1 MTDSSKPD
9 HEQVPPADGDTSS
22 AGVSRVRS
30 RTSAPKA
37 SAPRQRKG
45 IRALIDTPGPD
56 PNNALAS
63 IKLTVGVIA
72 GTHGVRGEL
81 KLKLLTDRPETL
93 PGIRT
98 VYLGDSDVPTPVKG
112 FRFQGEQGLILLE
125 GIGNPED
132 GKRLGGLKVRILG
145 SDAAP
150 LEEGEYFL
158 FQLIGLKAETE
169 SGALVGVV
177 TDLLETGAHDVLV
190 IQPESGD
197 ELLVPNHPEYVR
209 DILPEEGRIVI
220 VPPVYLN

>member
-1 MTDSSKPD
+1 V
-9 HEQVPPADGDTSS
+9 Q
-22 AGVSRVRS
+22 
-30 RTSAPKA
+30 
-37 SAPRQRKG
+37 
-45 IRALIDTPGPD
+45 
-56 PNNALAS
+56 
-63 IKLTVGVIA
+63 
-72 GTHGVRGEL
+72 GEL
-81 KLKLLTDRPETL
+81 KLKLLTDHPEHL
-93 PGIRT
+93 PTIRN
-98 VYLGDSDVPTPVKG
+98 VYLGDSEEPTEVKG
-112 FRFQGEQGLILLE
+112 FRFQGDQGLILLD
-125 GIGNPED
+125 GIDNPED

-169 SGALVGVV
+169 SGEAVGIV

-190 IQPESGD
+190 IQPEEGD